1 MHHDSGEAGGQV
13 TEATPEERVLH
24 LARKWRDCDKA
35 AAANR
40 QNHQA
45 STAEYRARQALRAAI
60 DRLPR
65 SSSKPD

>member
-1 MHHDSGEAGGQV
+1 MHQHSGAEGGQAV
-13 TEATPEERVLH
+13 EATPEERVLH

-35 AAANR
+35 AAADK
-40 QNHQA
+40 QDHQA
-45 STAEYRARQALRAAI
+45 STREYRARQELRAAI